1 MNMLSHGTAKA
12 KQGLMPVLQMLVFL
26 ALLLL
31 REQRWLQRG
40 SHKVTAKSIRLQVV
54 KKAEEEDIELNI

>member
-26 ALLLL
+26 ALLSL
-31 REQRWLQRG
+31 REQKWLQRG